1 MKFAWCPS
9 CAAGQQLPVPSLVSC
24 VCHALC
30 VTTRALEV
38 NLSCQP
44 AAVQRVIGRGGWGRG
59 RGPQDEVVREGQR
72 WPRPVGSRGSGRRWS
87 PGTSVHTLGCL
98 GLLSSTQPGHRVP
111 AWQGPRGGRGGVG
124 ELPECT
130 GGRGACRCPARGR
143 EWGDMSTWRW
153 RRLEGEPVWRVA
165 PLAPGCALCPGRSSP
180 GPR

>member
-1 MKFAWCPS
+1 MKGGAGVLKFAWCPS

-111 AWQGPRGGRGGVG
+111 AWQGPRKEG
-124 ELPECT
+124 EVVSGSCQS
-130 GGRGACRCPARGR
+130 ARGDGGPAGAR
-143 EWGDMSTWRW
+143 PEAES
-153 RRLEGEPVWRVA
+153 GET
-165 PLAPGCALCPGRSSP
+165 
-180 GPR
+180 